1 MVRELHAFLLRPFS
15 SQFLML
21 VTCFAAAL
29 IGGAP
34 TLLGQKPAKAV
45 KPRKIVTQV
54 APVYPPDLKRAE
66 IGGTVRLDIVVSAT
80 GHVDYVQ
87 VAGGN
92 PILVEAAT
100 RAVKQ
105 WKYAPAAT
113 STNIRVN
120 LRFDPS
126 Q

>member
-1 MVRELHAFLLRPFS
+1 MVGKVHKISLRPQGFHLAV
-15 SQFLML
+15 LM
-21 VTCFAAAL
+21 CFAVTF
-29 IGGAP
+29 IGGLPAMV
-34 TLLGQKPAKAV
+34 GQKPAKAV

-54 APVYPPDLKRAE
+54 APIYPPDLKRAS
-66 IGGTVRLDIVVSAT
+66 IGGTVRLDIVVSAK

-100 RAVKQ
+100 QAVKQ

>member
-1 MVRELHAFLLRPFS
+1 M
-15 SQFLML
+15 
-21 VTCFAAAL
+21 
-29 IGGAP
+29 
-34 TLLGQKPAKAV
+34 GQKPAKTA
-45 KPRKIVTQV
+45 KPRKVITQV
-54 APVYPPDLKRAE
+54 APVYPPDLKRAS
-66 IGGTVRLDIVVSAT
+66 IGGTVRLDIVVSPK

-105 WKYAPAAT
+105 WKYAPAAA